1 MSQKTDLDLPMGC
14 AVQGAVRPGYE
25 SILTREAL
33 EFVAELARKFGPRVK
48 DLLARRE
55 ARQKEIDAGRRPDF
69 LPETRAIREHEW
81 HVTSIPADLQD
92 RRVEITG
99 PTDRKMII
107 NALNSGAKV
116 FMADCEDSMTPTWD
130 NVVQGQLNLRDAV
143 ARRIDFTSPEGKQYK
158 LNPTIATLIVRP
170 RGWHLYEK
178 HVFVDGQQVP
188 GAFVDFGLYIF
199 HNHAELKRRGTGP
212 YFYLPKTESHLE
224 SRLWAEVFRHAEA
237 RLGIA
242 PQTIKVTVL
251 IETILAAFE
260 MDEILWELRDY
271 IVGLNC
277 GRWDY
282 IFSFIKKFSRYPEFV
297 LPDRGQVTMTTGG
310 AGQQDQRPDTQQL
323 ESGGH
328 AVHLRQQAEHH
339 QPQSQVVGLGQRMQP
354 RERIG
359 KAQQPSG
366 AGEKKDGAG
375 GDRDHRP
382 QVENEA
388 HLSSSCT
395 ESSSV
400 GADCALTKAKL
411 ANAASNASVKATS
424 IVAAS
429 PVAVPARSRL
439 AMPPVPSSWAAIM
452 RSASPGPRRMRTSPS
467 ATIASKKI
475 AAASRKSVMAP
486 PCDECPGEQFLLL
499 PQFFDHWLRGV
510 EAVIDQRVVGCI
522 GRHRARQEAGDG
534 GESVARQTGR
544 KIERAIDEARTQR
557 QARVERTAGDIDPGQ
572 HRFPDEVRQQREQAA
587 ETQIPGRGCEQVQA
601 EPGCAESGEGA
612 DREIGRL
619 GALHQHHPEREE
631 RHAARQRRAPRR
643 LQAGLRWDGGGQA
656 HAETVVPVPGT
667 RTPIALRRSW
677 SWASAR
683 IGRQS

>member
-1 MSQKTDLDLPMGC
+1 LLLPGGWPKSILNIALQHPADEILRRPRVVVESAVSQKTDLDLPMGC

-48 DLLARRE
+48 DVLARRE
-55 ARQKEIDAGRRPDF
+55 ARQKEIDAGRLPDF

-130 NVVQGQLNLRDAV
+130 NVVQGQVNLRDAV

-158 LNPTIATLIVRP
+158 LNPAIATLIVRP

-178 HVFVDGQQVP
+178 HVYVDGQQVP

-199 HNHAELKRRGTGP
+199 HNHAELKRRGSGP

-237 RLGIA
+237 RLGLA

-297 LPDRGQVTMTTGG
+297 LPDRGQVTMTTHFLRSYSKLLIKTTHRRGAFAMGG
-310 AGQQDQRPDTQQL
+310 MA
-323 ESGGH
+323 
-328 AVHLRQQAEHH
+328 
-339 QPQSQVVGLGQRMQP
+339 
-354 RERIG
+354 
-359 KAQQPSG
+359 AQIPI
-366 AGEKKDGAG
+366 K
-375 GDRDHRP
+375 GDP
-382 QVENEA
+382 A
-388 HLSSSCT
+388 
-395 ESSSV
+395 
-400 GADCALTKAKL
+400 
-411 ANAASNASVKATS
+411 AND
-424 IVAAS
+424 
-429 PVAVPARSRL
+429 
-439 AMPPVPSSWAAIM
+439 AAI
-452 RSASPGPRRMRTSPS
+452 A
-467 ATIASKKI
+467 K
-475 AAASRKSVMAP
+475 V
-486 PCDECPGEQFLLL
+486 
-499 PQFFDHWLRGV
+499 
-510 EAVIDQRVVGCI
+510 
-522 GRHRARQEAGDG
+522 RADKEREAGDG
-534 GESVARQTGR
+534 HDGTWVAHPGLVPVAMEIFDRLMPTPNQLHRTLDDVSIQAADLLAIPQGTITEAGLRNNVDVSIQYMAAWLGGNGCVPIHNLMEDAATAEIARSQIWQWIRHPKGVLDDGR
-544 KIERAIDEARTQR
+544 KVTVELFRQITREELARLRAELGEAAFAAGNFERAAQIIDGITTAETFETFLTLPAYRAID
-557 QARVERTAGDIDPGQ
+557 
-572 HRFPDEVRQQREQAA
+572 
-587 ETQIPGRGCEQVQA
+587 
-601 EPGCAESGEGA
+601 
-612 DREIGRL
+612 
-619 GALHQHHPEREE
+619 
-631 RHAARQRRAPRR
+631 
-643 LQAGLRWDGGGQA
+643 
-656 HAETVVPVPGT
+656 
-667 RTPIALRRSW
+667 
-677 SWASAR
+677 
-683 IGRQS
+683 